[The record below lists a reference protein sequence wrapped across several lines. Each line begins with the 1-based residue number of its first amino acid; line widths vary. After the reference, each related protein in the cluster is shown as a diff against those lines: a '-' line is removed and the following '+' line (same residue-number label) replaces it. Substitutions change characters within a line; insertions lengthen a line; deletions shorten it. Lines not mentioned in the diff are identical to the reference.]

1 MNLSFNKNYLT
12 ILSFIILL
20 FFGFIGYQSGIFSSP
35 QNLEAFLKTA
45 GIFAPIIFIL
55 IQIVQCVI
63 PIIPG
68 GVSCVIGVAFFGPL
82 WGFVYNFIGIST
94 GSIINFLL
102 AKRYGKNIVLKLVS
116 QNNYNKYISWI
127 EKGKKFDKLFAIAM
141 FVPCAPDDL
150 LCFLAGLTPMSLK
163 KFIFI
168 ILTCKPWSIAA
179 YSLGLNMVIS
189 WVTSLF

>member
-102 AKRYGKNIVLKLVS
+102 AKRYGK
-116 QNNYNKYISWI
+116 YISWI

>member
-55 IQIVQCVI
+55 IQIVQC
-63 PIIPG
+63 
-68 GVSCVIGVAFFGPL
+68 
-82 WGFVYNFIGIST
+82 IST

-116 QNNYNKYISWI
+116 QNNYDKYISWI

>member
-1 MNLSFNKNYLT
+1 M
-12 ILSFIILL
+12 
-20 FFGFIGYQSGIFSSP
+20 
-35 QNLEAFLKTA
+35 
-45 GIFAPIIFIL
+45 
-55 IQIVQCVI
+55 I

-116 QNNYNKYISWI
+116 QNNY
-127 EKGKKFDKLFAIAM
+127 DKLFAIAM

>member
-116 QNNYNKYISWI
+116 QNNYDKYISWI
-127 EKGKKFDKLFAIAM
+127 KKEKNLINYLQLQCLFLVLQMI
-141 FVPCAPDDL
+141 
-150 LCFLAGLTPMSLK
+150 CFA
-163 KFIFI
+163 F
-168 ILTCKPWSIAA
+168 
-179 YSLGLNMVIS
+179 
-189 WVTSLF
+189 

>member
-82 WGFVYNFIGIST
+82 WGFVYNFIGISL
-94 GSIINFLL
+94 NLCH
-102 AKRYGKNIVLKLVS
+102 
-116 QNNYNKYISWI
+116 QNNH
-127 EKGKKFDKLFAIAM
+127 
-141 FVPCAPDDL
+141 P
-150 LCFLAGLTPMSLK
+150 SLK
-163 KFIFI
+163 FI
-168 ILTCKPWSIAA
+168 I
-179 YSLGLNMVIS
+179 
-189 WVTSLF
+189 

>member
-20 FFGFIGYQSGIFSSP
+20 FFGFIGYQS
-35 QNLEAFLKTA
+35 LEAFLKTA

-116 QNNYNKYISWI
+116 QNNYDKYISWI
-127 EKGKKFDKLFAIAM
+127 EKGKKIDKLFAIAM
-141 FVPCAPDDL
+141 FVPCASDDL
-150 LCFLAGLTPMSLK
+150 LFFFAGFSPMSLK

>member
-63 PIIPG
+63 PVIPG

-82 WGFVYNFIGIST
+82 WG
-94 GSIINFLL
+94 
-102 AKRYGKNIVLKLVS
+102 IVLKLVS
-116 QNNYNKYISWI
+116 QNNYDKYISWI